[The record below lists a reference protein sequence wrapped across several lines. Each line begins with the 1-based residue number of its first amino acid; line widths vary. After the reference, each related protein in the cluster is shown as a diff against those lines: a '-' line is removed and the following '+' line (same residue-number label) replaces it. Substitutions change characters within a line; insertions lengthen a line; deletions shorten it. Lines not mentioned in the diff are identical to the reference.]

1 MPAAEGNFEG
11 ETVKQPF
18 FLKADL
24 PLDRPKLAG
33 KMAALQK
40 MRGKQAQ
47 DRRKTAVLRRVPLHF
62 SSSCA
67 TLYKVILCE
76 DERVGQPTLLFAL

>member
-1 MPAAEGNFEG
+1 MTGG
-11 ETVKQPF
+11 E
-18 FLKADL
+18 
-24 PLDRPKLAG
+24 LAG